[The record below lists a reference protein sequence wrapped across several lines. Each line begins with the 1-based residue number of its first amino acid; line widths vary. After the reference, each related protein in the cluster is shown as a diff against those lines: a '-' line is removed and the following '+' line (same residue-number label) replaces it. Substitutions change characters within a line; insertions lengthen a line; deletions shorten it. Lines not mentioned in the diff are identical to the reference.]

1 MEGLQGRE
9 GNSEEES
16 EKQGFTHQ
24 TQRKW
29 DVKYREEVTR
39 HVAEHRL
46 I

>member
-9 GNSEEES
+9 GNSGEES

-29 DVKYREEVTR
+29 DVRYREEVNLY
-39 HVAEHRL
+39 VAEHRL